1 MNGHINNNARYLFD
15 SPFSFYMICLQ
26 LCSMVRDMSVKVR
39 IEVFSA
45 LGKIEI
51 VSEYILL
58 QTLSK
63 KASSA
68 TKEMNFPGQYADKI
82 FRIPASS
89 ASFAFLHGLEDE
101 FSEVMFFVAMF

>member
-39 IEVFSA
+39 IEVFIA

-68 TKEMNFPGQYADKI
+68 TKEMKFPGQYTKKI
-82 FRIPASS
+82 SGYQHQVLVLLFYMGWRMN
-89 ASFAFLHGLEDE
+89 L
-101 FSEVMFFVAMF
+101 VR

>member
-1 MNGHINNNARYLFD
+1 
-15 SPFSFYMICLQ
+15 
-26 LCSMVRDMSVKVR
+26 MVRDMSVKVR

-68 TKEMNFPGQYADKI
+68 TKEMNFPGQYAEKI

-101 FSEVMFFVAMF
+101 FSEVMFFCCCHVPRVTSLSLSLILETLQ